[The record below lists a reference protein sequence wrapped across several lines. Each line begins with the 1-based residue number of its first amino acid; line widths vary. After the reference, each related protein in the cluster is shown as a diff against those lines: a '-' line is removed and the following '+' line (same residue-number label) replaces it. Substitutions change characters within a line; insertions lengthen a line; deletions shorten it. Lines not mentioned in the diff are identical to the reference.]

1 MVYGLFKSTCVT
13 WTLEL
18 ALPWI
23 IHNAGIEL
31 PLARKIVLGY
41 SPSHET
47 GCLQTE
53 LIQPMVKIAR
63 IHRPLPVDCLFPSHK
78 GFSSLASSPVANST
92 QLNNIFSEHA
102 GALAD
107 TTKPSMPW
115 GLDQSSQK
123 GLPWLKYTLD
133 QTLLPHIR
141 IQAAEEPRSGISHQ
155 ILYYQWPLTYPK
167 FVLEVTEI

>member
-31 PLARKIVLGY
+31 PLARKIVLVY

-107 TTKPSMPW
+107 TTKPSMPLRTW
-115 GLDQSSQK
+115 SELSERLTLTEVHLGSNSAASYQNTGSWRTKKWNQPPDFI
-123 GLPWLKYTLD
+123 LPVTTD
-133 QTLLPHIR
+133 LP
-141 IQAAEEPRSGISHQ
+141 
-155 ILYYQWPLTYPK
+155 
-167 FVLEVTEI
+167 

>member
-18 ALPWI
+18 ALSWI

-107 TTKPSMPW
+107 TTKPSMPLRTW
-115 GLDQSSQK
+115 SELSERLTLTEVHLGSNSAASYQNTGSWRTKKWNQPPDFI
-123 GLPWLKYTLD
+123 LPVTTD
-133 QTLLPHIR
+133 LP
-141 IQAAEEPRSGISHQ
+141 
-155 ILYYQWPLTYPK
+155 
-167 FVLEVTEI
+167 